1 MTDWT
6 KIVSGEALI
15 AEAKERATKVKKKS
29 KVSPAEAAL
38 LKSEG
43 WKIVKETKKGIA
55 TLEQPKR
62 FCDIFENEVWS
73 ILYKMGFTHMNAGKD
88 IEIDLNGNTKRIDVL
103 AMDDETCL
111 VVECKSSETL
121 DKTYSFKQELESIHG
136 YFDDVCHAIEQQF
149 GRRKFKMIF
158 ATKNYLIT
166 DDSKDM
172 QRINAFGFSYMN
184 QDIIDY
190 YDELTKH
197 LGSAARYQLLGN
209 LFTGETIEGLETQ
222 VPAISG
228 SMGGHVYYSF
238 LIDPQKLLK
247 IAYILH
253 RNKANHLLMP
263 TYQRLIKRDRLN
275 DIRDFVSKGGFFPGA
290 LVVSIDS
297 KGEGVL
303 FEEAAQTDNALSKM
317 GILSLPAK
325 YRSIYVIDGQ
335 HRLYGY
341 SDSSPI
347 IDTVIPVVA
356 FVDLDSKEQVK
367 MFMDINENQKKVSKT
382 LRNTLNIDLLW
393 DSSDPKSRKEALTLK
408 IAEALGE
415 RHNSPLYGR
424 ILTGEDKENNL
435 RCITTEYIKDALKN
449 SSFLNEYNK
458 SGVTKQGTFDKG
470 SNDATF
476 PVLLSFLEKCFALIS
491 EYCSEDWKL
500 GRDGFLAINNTTYA
514 IIKIIDDIVNIKAAE
529 TEFTIGDVDSIFAAC
544 DEMLLQLCD
553 ALEGLRS
560 DDKEKIKKAKGGGA
574 KKEAWRV
581 LQVAL
586 HAKCPEFTNQDL
598 QEYIE
603 NNCTDN
609 NPESEEYIQEIEASI
624 KQRFRNVLEQDV
636 NWRNTKLPEQLA
648 MDIASRTASENARRS
663 RNAQEPIDDWY
674 IISFDEIAKISTFS
688 NNWSSFAK
696 QLLSRPSGDSSTQA
710 TATSWL
716 KDLSNIKSKLKNN
729 RPIIRNEFEILKKL
743 HKDFCNIESID

>member
-15 AEAKERATKVKKKS
+15 TEAKERATKVKKKS

-88 IEIDLNGNTKRIDVL
+88 IKIDLNGNTKKIDVL

-111 VVECKSSETL
+111 FVECKSSEIL
-121 DKTYSFKQELESIHG
+121 DKTSSFKKELESIHG
-136 YFDDVCHAIEQQF
+136 YYGEVCQAITEQF
-149 GRRKFKMIF
+149 GPRKFRLIF
-158 ATKNYLIT
+158 ATKNYVIS
-166 DDSKDM
+166 DDSADM
-172 QRINAFGFSYMN
+172 QRINAFGFSYMD

-209 LFTGETIEGLETQ
+209 LFKGETIAGLETR
-222 VPAISG
+222 VPAICG
-228 SMGGHVYYSF
+228 SMGGHTYYSF

-253 RNKANHLLMP
+253 RNRANHLLMP
-263 TYQRLIKRDRLN
+263 TYQRLIKKDRLKN
-275 DIRDFVSKGGFFPGA
+275 IRDFVSQGGFFPGA

-297 KGEGVL
+297 KGAGVL
-303 FEEAAQTDNALSKM
+303 FEDASQTDNASSKM

-325 YRSIYVIDGQ
+325 YRSVYVIDGQ

-393 DSSDPKSRKEALTLK
+393 DSSDPKSRREALTLK

-415 RHNSPLYGR
+415 RHSSPLYGR

-435 RCITTEYIKDALKN
+435 RCITTDYIKDALKN

-476 PVLLSFLEKCFALIS
+476 PMLLSFLEKCFALIS
-491 EYCSEDWKL
+491 EYCSEDWRL
-500 GRDGFLAINNTTYA
+500 GRDGFLAINNSTYA
-514 IIKIIDDIVNIKAAE
+514 IIKIIDDIVNIKTAA
-529 TEFTIGDVDSIFAAC
+529 TDFTIGDVEVIYAECED
-544 DEMLLQLCD
+544 MLYHLCD
-553 ALEGLRS
+553 AIGSLAP

-586 HAKCPEFTNQDL
+586 HAKCPEFTNQEL
-598 QEYIE
+598 ITYIE
-603 NNCTDN
+603 DNCTDN
-609 NPESEEYIQEIEASI
+609 NPESEQFIQDIENEIKA
-624 KQRFRNVLEQDV
+624 RFRNVLEQDSE
-636 NWRNTKLPEQLA
+636 WKNTKLPESLA
-648 MDIASRTASENARRS
+648 IDIASRMATENTKRS
-663 RNAQEPIDDWY
+663 RNGGEQIDEWH
-674 IISFDEIAKISTFS
+674 IISFDEISTICRHS

-696 QLLSRPSGDSSTQA
+696 NLLLRPSSDNLTQA
-710 TATSWL
+710 NAITWL
-716 KDLSNIKSKLKNN
+716 KELSTLKSKLKNN
-729 RPIIRNEFEILKKL
+729 KPIIRSEFETLKKL
-743 HKDFCNIESID
+743 HQDFCNVESIN